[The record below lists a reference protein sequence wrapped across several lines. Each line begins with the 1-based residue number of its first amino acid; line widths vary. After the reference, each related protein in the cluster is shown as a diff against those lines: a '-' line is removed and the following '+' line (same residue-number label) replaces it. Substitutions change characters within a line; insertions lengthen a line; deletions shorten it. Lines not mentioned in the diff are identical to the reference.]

1 MRCTI
6 RISCR
11 PCAPSQHSDTW
22 PDTWPTHPFFSEQT
36 AHSGPPKNLHS
47 NARACELLGSAAA
60 VVNLNIP
67 QLPPAP
73 PSLPLPPP
81 PPPPSPPPPPP
92 SPPPRPFGQQRKSRP
107 ALADSFATVRTA
119 AGRPHPHRG
128 SSSPNELFSWRTSH
142 DKHAPKQL
150 MRWTN
155 EQLAARDE
163 QRSPARTGEGVGGL
177 ASSCCGE
184 WAVTFRRRGRRQQP
198 GRAESPGRPRDR
210 PPGPPAAPAMP
221 PRRWPPRG
229 HWPRPRP
236 AIATSLVGGG
246 RAVMPLLQACTDVQ

>member
-73 PSLPLPPP
+73 PSLPLPLPP
-81 PPPPSPPPPPP
+81 PEAAGS
-92 SPPPRPFGQQRKSRP
+92 
-107 ALADSFATVRTA
+107 AATTA
-119 AGRPHPHRG
+119 ATAAAAAAAKKGGKASESEHY
-128 SSSPNELFSWRTSH
+128 
-142 DKHAPKQL
+142 HA
-150 MRWTN
+150 MY
-155 EQLAARDE
+155 
-163 QRSPARTGEGVGGL
+163 S
-177 ASSCCGE
+177 
-184 WAVTFRRRGRRQQP
+184 
-198 GRAESPGRPRDR
+198 
-210 PPGPPAAPAMP
+210 
-221 PRRWPPRG
+221 
-229 HWPRPRP
+229 
-236 AIATSLVGGG
+236 
-246 RAVMPLLQACTDVQ
+246 